1 MLIVYVILNRKKL
14 TIKTVLKDKLP
25 KHNEKAL
32 KVYQIVAIVTQK
44 ELWIKSMFGLIKPEG
59 SKGSK
64 VPTIV
69 TCNCS
74 GSLVKVKL
82 G

>member
-1 MLIVYVILNRKKL
+1 MLIVYVILN
-14 TIKTVLKDKLP
+14 IKTVLKDKLP

-32 KVYQIVAIVTQK
+32 KVYQIVSIVTQK
-44 ELWIKSMFGLIKPEG
+44 ELWIKSMCGLIKPEG

-64 VPTIV
+64 STNH
-69 TCNCS
+69 CYMF
-74 GSLVKVKL
+74 GEF

>member
-1 MLIVYVILNRKKL
+1 MLIVYVILNRKEL

-69 TCNCS
+69 NCS